1 MLYLC
6 HLRTQYNNIYFFVL
20 KGFFHTAN
28 IKKFQQKTN
37 NNFFKQ

>member
-6 HLRTQYNNIYFFVL
+6 HLRTQYNNIFCVL
-20 KGFFHTAN
+20 KEFFHTAN

-37 NNFFKQ
+37 NNFF